1 MPRKNKILEIFLLLI
16 FFILIVFGKV
26 DKSLFDAV
34 LIGFSFVLMT
44 IYGFLLGGI
53 VLVLGFLIKTFS
65 YIEEINIVSEIAK
78 YLVYI
83 SIFYYAMTIF
93 EKYKSK
99 IRDNYLIA
107 EKISLGV
114 AVIDEKMNYIYV
126 NKAYAELKGSFKS
139 ELEGKNIKKYWYKE
153 KEQKEVYDWIEDNIK
168 NNLEWMG
175 EILSKGKEGKEYWEE
190 NFIFPIEVEKN
201 RYEYVILAKN
211 ITHRIEMEKKVIEL
225 KRKVVDASYEKSI
238 FLANMSHDIRT
249 PVNGIIGF
257 IDMLLEMEK
266 DKEKI
271 EMLHIVKSSSELLV
285 MLINDILDLSK
296 IEAGKLKLNYE
307 KVELEKLMRIVS
319 MKFDKMIEVKGVNFV
334 FDYDKS
340 ICENIMIDR
349 VRIEQVL
356 MNLLGNAMKFT
367 EKGEIT
373 MKIAKVS
380 ENEKTVK
387 IRFEVKDSGVGIEEE
402 KLKVIFEE
410 FTQANEKI
418 TEKYGGTGL
427 GLAIAK
433 KIVDKMGGKLNV
445 NSEVNKGSKFYFD
458 LELKKNVEYE
468 FELFDENG
476 SKRELKT
483 LILSEEKIEIF
494 SKNLNADVRYI
505 YDFIKLEEEIKK
517 GGNDIIVVD
526 LRNEYEEKLKLITS
540 LKNYKYGTLFF
551 AYKDEI
557 SGKEIKEL
565 ENAGIDDYLTEKMS
579 IEEIYMVINK
589 KLNSNR
595 S

>member
-1 MPRKNKILEIFLLLI
+1 
-16 FFILIVFGKV
+16 
-26 DKSLFDAV
+26 
-34 LIGFSFVLMT
+34 
-44 IYGFLLGGI
+44 
-53 VLVLGFLIKTFS
+53 
-65 YIEEINIVSEIAK
+65 
-78 YLVYI
+78 
-83 SIFYYAMTIF
+83 
-93 EKYKSK
+93 
-99 IRDNYLIA
+99 
-107 EKISLGV
+107 
-114 AVIDEKMNYIYV
+114 
-126 NKAYAELKGSFKS
+126 
-139 ELEGKNIKKYWYKE
+139 
-153 KEQKEVYDWIEDNIK
+153 
-168 NNLEWMG
+168 
-175 EILSKGKEGKEYWEE
+175 
-190 NFIFPIEVEKN
+190 
-201 RYEYVILAKN
+201 
-211 ITHRIEMEKKVIEL
+211 
-225 KRKVVDASYEKSI
+225 
-238 FLANMSHDIRT
+238 
-249 PVNGIIGF
+249 
-257 IDMLLEMEK
+257 
-266 DKEKI
+266 
-271 EMLHIVKSSSELLV
+271 
-285 MLINDILDLSK
+285 
-296 IEAGKLKLNYE
+296 
-307 KVELEKLMRIVS
+307 
-319 MKFDKMIEVKGVNFV
+319 
-334 FDYDKS
+334 
-340 ICENIMIDR
+340 
-349 VRIEQVL
+349 

-494 SKNLNADVRYI
+494 SKILNADVRYI

-579 IEEIYMVINK
+579 TEERYTVINK
-589 KLNSNR
+589 KLNINR